1 MTRHACRTFAAIPLL
16 LFALLALSLPAAAEP
31 SYRKGQ
37 YVEPAYEG
45 WWENDDGSFSLVF
58 GYHNENWEEEL
69 DITVGEGNFFSPGE
83 ADRGQPQRHGPP

>member
-1 MTRHACRTFAAIPLL
+1 MTRHAYRSFAAIPLFLCML
-16 LFALLALSLPAAAEP
+16 LVFSLPADAQP

-45 WWENDDGSFSLVF
+45 WWENDDGTFSFVF

-69 DITVGEGNFFSPGE
+69 DIAIGESINWSKSG
-83 ADRGQPQRHGPP
+83 R